1 MRDLVKTLATT
12 GRPKMR
18 ITPKPSMPREENC
31 SELTLDLLRV
41 SRSKEKWGI
50 HPRHVCGQ
58 AARAPVGKGRMVS
71 GEVLAFGHLQAPA
84 SAKEPIFTL
93 CQRASS
99 IVPSVADRKSTRL
112 NSSHANISYA

>member
-18 ITPKPSMPREENC
+18 ITPKPSMPREDNC
-31 SELTLDLLRV
+31 SELPRHLLRV
-41 SRSKEKWGI
+41 TQSKEKWGT
-50 HPRHVCGQ
+50 HPLHVCGQ

-99 IVPSVADRKSTRL
+99 IVPSVAETRP
-112 NSSHANISYA
+112 HAKLR